1 MLLSE
6 GETVPLSPFIVPR
19 VIKIFGEIPSREK
32 KKRKNVFSWICD
44 VSRMSVPLRS
54 VLLLKKNSEIEK
66 RRMMLVALAVV
77 CIV

>member
-1 MLLSE
+1 MVRFQV
-6 GETVPLSPFIVPR
+6 G
-19 VIKIFGEIPSREK
+19 KK

-44 VSRMSVPLRS
+44 VSRMSVPLLS

-77 CIV
+77 CIVGAFAALCTGSDVLRLRTR

>member
-1 MLLSE
+1 M
-6 GETVPLSPFIVPR
+6 G
-19 VIKIFGEIPSREK
+19 K